1 MIVVDDGSTLGE
13 ANVLLEDLREKF
25 STKGWQ
31 VMQQPNRGPGAARNQ
46 AAALASGEFL
56 FFMDDDNFAKRDEIT
71 TFVNVA
77 AYTGADVLTCV
88 NDYFFGNDPPPY
100 NLMPTG
106 RWVPIGDAK
115 TVGMFQNMYGDT
127 NAMIRKSAFD
137 TVGGFPDD
145 YGYALEDWELFSK
158 SVLSGFRLVT
168 IPLPLYWYRLRVTSH
183 SRTTAKHGNQV
194 RTIRPYLDTIPTS
207 LHHLVLFAQGMKESH
222 DKNSR
227 KLEKERYTAF
237 ELQKVVKAMSS
248 SLQILCREGRIQ
260 QKGQNLLRNAQF
272 AYTGPT
278 DYPSAG
284 WKAFL
289 DGYTVDFA
297 GGKQSSRDQSSDTF
311 AIKMSSLD
319 WRRTH
324 AAYQEVWLHQEKP
337 EAVVVSGWSK
347 AEKVSGVTD
356 GGYAIYV
363 DIVFKDGSVKWGYT
377 IPFDIGT
384 HSWQFRAGVIDP
396 DMPIV
401 SL

>member
-1 MIVVDDGSTLGE
+1 MGPLTLSLTLSHSPSRSSVTQYFVLTCLSRLEVIVVDDGSTLEE
-13 ANVLLEDLREKF
+13 ANVLLQDLRAKF
-25 STKGWQ
+25 APKGWQ
-31 VMQQPNRGPGAARNQ
+31 VMQQVNRGPGAARNQ
-46 AAALASGEFL
+46 AAQLAKGEFL
-56 FFMDDDNFAKRDEIT
+56 FFMDDDNYAKRDEIT

-100 NLMPTG
+100 GLTPTG

-127 NAMIRKSAFD
+127 NAMIRKSAFEE
-137 TVGGFPDD
+137 VEGFPDD

-194 RTIRPYLDTIPTS
+194 RTIRPYLDTIPTA
-207 LHHLVLFAQGMKESH
+207 LHQLVLFAQGMKESH
-222 DKNSR
+222 DKNSAM
-227 KLEKERYTAF
+227 LEKERYTAF

-248 SLQILCREGRIQ
+248 SLQILCMEGRIQ

-272 AYTGPT
+272 AYTGPV

-284 WKAFL
+284 GKAFM

-297 GGKQSSRDQSSDTF
+297 GGKMAGSLDTF
-311 AIKMSSLD
+311 AITMHSTD
-319 WRRTH
+319 WR
-324 AAYQEVWLHQEKP
+324 
-337 EAVVVSGWSK
+337 
-347 AEKVSGVTD
+347 
-356 GGYAIYV
+356 
-363 DIVFKDGSVKWGYT
+363 
-377 IPFDIGT
+377 
-384 HSWQFRAGVIDP
+384 
-396 DMPIV
+396 
-401 SL
+401 